1 MQEKKEISKK
11 GLKSKKIFLVC
22 SLIVLFLVFLI
33 CDLLIIRHLTA
44 RQIDD
49 VNPSILC
56 GENRI
61 ASSSTLMIVPI
72 FNGISIADNMTWC
85 NSILSLNKTLGMH
98 GVYHTY
104 NEFLELRNES
114 YISRGMDEFKKCFG
128 YYPEYFEAPQLALS
142 SENVKILEEMGFDIR
157 GWLYMITHKV
167 YHCQDTGIFAINFG
181 KIKITNRFIDFV

>member
-142 SENVKILEEMGFDIR
+142 GENKNLLESMNLSVLGY
-157 GWLYMITHKV
+157 GYNAWHKV
-167 YHCQDTGIFAINFG
+167 YHCSDTGLVS
-181 KIKITNRFIDFV
+181 NRFIDFV